1 MKLKYGDTIKIG
13 DILADDC
20 TIHRIVY
27 VHYSDNTGF
36 IHDTVTTESGLQ
48 WILNRQ
54 FFDMFAVTRP
64 EITHEFDVDK
74 DGDVTYA
81 DSYSEWHAI
90 YDMMRENE
98 DIAFVNTEN
107 PRTREILIK
116 NIKLHLEALEWLDS
130 NYGDRNNGK

>member
-27 VHYSDNTGF
+27 VHYSDNTDF
-36 IHDTVTTESGLQ
+36 IHGKVTTESGWQ
-48 WILNRQ
+48 WILNSQ
-54 FFDMFAVTRP
+54 FFDMFEVTRP

-74 DGDVTYA
+74 DGDVTYN
-81 DSYSEWHAI
+81 DSDDTCRVI
-90 YDMMRENE
+90 YDMLRENE
-98 DIAFVNTEN
+98 DFALVNTEN
-107 PRTREILIK
+107 PRAREILIN

-130 NYGDRNNGK
+130 NYGDKTNGK